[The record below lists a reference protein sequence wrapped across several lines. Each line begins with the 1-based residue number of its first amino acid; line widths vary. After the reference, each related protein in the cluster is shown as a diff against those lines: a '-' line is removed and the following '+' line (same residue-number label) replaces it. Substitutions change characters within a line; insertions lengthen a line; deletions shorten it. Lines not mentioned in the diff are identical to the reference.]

1 MDLHV
6 ELPPA
11 IDASGLLAL
20 AEGHHGRTARALGVR
35 EAAGQLVK
43 VYALEAPGRTVGPQ
57 AVDTALDL
65 AEGHLSLGGVRGSLG
80 LAVLIV
86 HAGGDGDYILVHSWI
101 EGHMSDLAVFTGP
114 AGRPAELRPGRA
126 GLAPCVWE
134 LVRTDHPAH
143 PLSKT
148 KADETT
154 LPATTDNEANSGTAR
169 LRDKDAV
176 VAEARRLGLAQVQ
189 WQTPAWNE
197 EAVRFYDRL
206 GARATEKLRYTLPVR
221 EAGA

>member
-11 IDASGLLAL
+11 IDAPGLLAL

-35 EAAGQLVK
+35 EAAGHLVK
-43 VYALEAPGRTVGPQ
+43 VYALQAPGRTVGPQ

-65 AEGHLSLGGVRGSLG
+65 AAGHLTLGRVRGSLG

-86 HAGGDGDYILVHSWI
+86 HAGGDGDYVLVHSWI

-134 LVRTDHPAH
+134 AALLAH
-143 PLSKT
+143 
-148 KADETT
+148 E
-154 LPATTDNEANSGTAR
+154 
-169 LRDKDAV
+169 
-176 VAEARRLGLAQVQ
+176 
-189 WQTPAWNE
+189 
-197 EAVRFYDRL
+197 
-206 GARATEKLRYTLPVR
+206 R
-221 EAGA
+221 EAFSRHALDGTGPLAERLTAWGTDTLEGEVR